1 MVTRNPPWG
10 HLLVSVLHACP
21 PSFGWPK
28 NAFIYICR
36 LLVLRVAYRNWR
48 QTFFVEHIEIAVF
61 QNSCAFSGVFSWKRL
76 KMAIYKLYILILE
89 FSKERIETIFRSIG
103 VAVQDLADFS
113 FIFSHIWIAYI
124 SRTKPSIK
132 NLFDKF
138 WGLNMSSKPVKFC
151 ENRISRKMCYGY
163 LPSVVYKGLYKSW
176 KFRGF

>member
-1 MVTRNPPWG
+1 MINQKKNMAPIQLESGLLRTTITREKRQLSAKNNL
-10 HLLVSVLHACP
+10 HLQLEWINC
-21 PSFGWPK
+21 
-28 NAFIYICR
+28 
-36 LLVLRVAYRNWR
+36 LLL
-48 QTFFVEHIEIAVF
+48 IEIAVF

-132 NLFDKF
+132 NLFIKF
-138 WGLNMSSKPVKFC
+138 WGLNMFSEPIKFC
-151 ENRISRKMCYGY
+151 ENRIS
-163 LPSVVYKGLYKSW
+163 S
-176 KFRGF
+176 FREKRVTD

>member
-1 MVTRNPPWG
+1 MSLEVRVTNNDKKNNMAPIQLESGLLKEPPSTLTRKTSVELRNLRAKNNL
-10 HLLVSVLHACP
+10 HLL
-21 PSFGWPK
+21 
-28 NAFIYICR
+28 
-36 LLVLRVAYRNWR
+36 
-48 QTFFVEHIEIAVF
+48 IEIAVF

-138 WGLNMSSKPVKFC
+138 WGLNMSSESVKFC
-151 ENRISRKMCYGY
+151 ENRIS
-163 LPSVVYKGLYKSW
+163 S
-176 KFRGF
+176 FREKRVTN